1 MAEQRKYHEEMAAGG
16 GEQLRPAD
24 QAQGMHAPTD
34 EARLRAEA
42 AELQSAIE
50 AGDFDIMA
58 FLTEYQK
65 AQSVAADA
73 ESRAL
78 RVQADFDNYRRRTRR
93 EAEEAGKRG
102 ARELICN
109 ILPVIDNLERAIA
122 LMPDD
127 SGKDGVLMIYRQLMD
142 ALACA
147 GLSEIAA
154 LGADFDPNFHQAVAE
169 DAAGPKGKVTLVL
182 QKGYL
187 FDDKLLRPSMVH
199 VGK

>member
-1 MAEQRKYHEEMAAGG
+1 MADQSKYDEEMAAGG
-16 GEQLRPAD
+16 REELRPAD
-24 QAQGMHAPTD
+24 QVQNDHASTD

-42 AELQSAIE
+42 AELQAAIE

-58 FLTEYQK
+58 FLTEYQE

-93 EAEEAGKRG
+93 EAEEAGRRG
-102 ARELICN
+102 ARDLICT
-109 ILPVIDNLERAIA
+109 ILPVVDNLERAIA
-122 LMPDD
+122 LMPED
-127 SGKDGVLMIYRQLMD
+127 SGKDGVVMIYRQLMD
-142 ALACA
+142 VLTCA
-147 GLSEIAA
+147 GLSDIEA

-187 FDDKLLRPSMVH
+187 FDDKLLRPAMVH